1 MEGLY
6 SIHEGG
12 IHPASTMETTM
23 TGYTDLEITVLALIK
38 MGTWIAPCVV
48 VAWIVT
54 EAIEFMKPW
63 RI

>member
-1 MEGLY
+1 MD
-6 SIHEGG
+6 
-12 IHPASTMETTM
+12 PASTTEKKM

-63 RI
+63 RL